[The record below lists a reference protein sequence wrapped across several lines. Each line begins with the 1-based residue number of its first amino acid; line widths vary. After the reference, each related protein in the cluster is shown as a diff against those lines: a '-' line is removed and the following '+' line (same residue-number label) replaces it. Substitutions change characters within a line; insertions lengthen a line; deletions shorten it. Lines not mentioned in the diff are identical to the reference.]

1 MASELD
7 RKAST
12 VVGGMSLRV
21 EKTGRAPEEAGG
33 SRMQFLYEVRAGEHV
48 YRGTDLYAGVGMDVS
63 ASRMVETRCATISTP
78 ASAVS
83 PSRAARRRASVTT
96 SRAENESS
104 KM

>member
-63 ASRMVETRCATISTP
+63 ASRMVGVLAGFLSKPRSTDEP
-78 ASAVS
+78 LAGGVGLIG
-83 PSRAARRRASVTT
+83 VG
-96 SRAENESS
+96 
-104 KM
+104 

>member
-63 ASRMVETRCATISTP
+63 ASRRPAPGPRPSAPTP
-78 ASAVS
+78 PAPRSA
-83 PSRAARRRASVTT
+83 
-96 SRAENESS
+96 
-104 KM
+104 

>member
-48 YRGTDLYAGVGMDVS
+48 YRGTDLYAGVGMDGVCCM
-63 ASRMVETRCATISTP
+63 SR
-78 ASAVS
+78 
-83 PSRAARRRASVTT
+83 
-96 SRAENESS
+96 
-104 KM
+104 